1 MKMYTSPKIEIMSFG
16 TECVQAAAQAS
27 MVTLPQTWE
36 EWNYSPNLMRTQIKA
51 IDDLLMGMKYFGE

>member
-36 EWNYSPNLMRTQIKA
+36 EWNNTNSGAKA
-51 IDDLLMGMKYFGE
+51 MNVRLSGMSNVLKFTF